1 MEKKSMVY
9 IQSGGPT
16 PVINTSLYGAIKEA
30 RKHRD
35 QIGAIYG
42 SRYGIEGLINDNLI
56 DINMESDKD
65 IELLLQTPGAILGTS
80 RFKLPTD
87 FHDPIYLTI
96 LKTLE
101 KHNVGYLFI
110 NGGNDSMDTCYKLS
124 LLFKEKGVDI
134 KVMGVPKTIDND
146 LACTDHS
153 LGFPSAAKCVIN
165 VVQSI
170 AIDAAS
176 YRKGKVFIIEIM
188 GRNAGWLTATIDLL
202 DEDMRPDLIYLPEQ
216 DFDLEDFLKKVK
228 EIHERDGYCIVAIS
242 EGVHF
247 ERSSQSAFVDAFNH
261 VQLGGL
267 CNELC
272 KIVESRLNIPTR
284 PIELSL
290 LQRANP
296 LTISKIDQE
305 EAMAIGA
312 LAVKSACQG
321 ITGQMVA
328 IKRLSSS
335 PYKTEL
341 VIEDLS
347 GIANTERTLPL
358 SMILN
363 NKEMDVSYREYL
375 KPLIV
380 GEADLKWDN
389 GILKYAKFKYVKVK

>member
-1 MEKKSMVY
+1 MEKKTMVY

-30 RKHRD
+30 RKHSD
-35 QIGAIYG
+35 KISAIYG

-56 DINMESDKD
+56 DINAEDEED

-124 LLFKEKGVDI
+124 LLFKEKNVDI
-134 KVMGVPKTIDND
+134 KVIGVPKTIDND

-188 GRNAGWLTATIDLL
+188 GRNAGWLTATVDLL

-216 DFDLEDFLKKVK
+216 DFDLENFLRRVK
-228 EIHERDGYCIVAIS
+228 EIHDRDGYCIVAIS
-242 EGVHF
+242 EGIKF
-247 ERSSQSAFVDAFNH
+247 ERQNQSSFVDAFNH
-261 VQLGGL
+261 AQLGGL

-272 KIVESRLNIPTR
+272 QIVESRLHIPTR

-296 LTISKIDQE
+296 MTIAKVDQD
-305 EAMAIGA
+305 EAKAIGS
-312 LAVKSACQG
+312 LAVKSACEG
-321 ITGQMVA
+321 ISGQMIA
-328 IKRLSSS
+328 IKRDSSE
-335 PYKTEL
+335 PYKVEF
-341 VIEDLS
+341 VIEDLCN
-347 GIANTERTLPL
+347 IANTERTLPL
-358 SMILN
+358 QMISN
-363 NKEMDVSYREYL
+363 HVEMDKSYREYL
-375 KPLIV
+375 KPLID
-380 GEADLKWDN
+380 GETDIKWEN
-389 GILKYAKFKYVKVK
+389 GILKYSKFKYVKVK